1 MASTTKITSPAK
13 TTVKVAML
21 TGGAGDDSFSGANS
35 AYNWL
40 NEDAALN
47 GNLNVLANDPGSAKI
62 YSLSATALSGTSAAS
77 QLASNVVANTTGTGY
92 VEFPISINGA
102 TVMGRVS
109 ANADGTLHVDLQH
122 LRAQLQTL
130 GVSESATAS
139 FYYVVQM
146 ANGALSEAKVS
157 ITIEGENDGPKLV
170 SADQTGR
177 VEEDG
182 QQTATGQVVASDVD
196 HGDHLT
202 YSIAETQGHYGAI
215 AIDAETGVWTY
226 TLANDSA
233 AVQDLAE
240 GEQKTDTFT
249 VTVSDGNG
257 GTITQTVTVTVTGD
271 NDGPTGSATAEL
283 GNGTEDTSYTI
294 TAADLLQGFSDRDS
308 DGALHV
314 EDVQVSHA
322 TVHDNGDGTYTVN
335 FDANYNGPAEVTY
348 KVVDNHDASVP
359 ASLSLSVGAVADLS
373 VADSSASGNE
383 DTDITGDVGAG
394 TTSGGSLD
402 YVVAT
407 GPANGSVVVH
417 GDGTYTYTPD
427 ANYHGADSFTVTVTD
442 AAAGEEKTVTIDL
455 AVASVADLAVADSSA
470 SGNEDTDIT
479 GDVGG
484 STTSGGSLDYVV
496 ATGPANGSVV
506 VHGDGTYTYTPD
518 ANYHGADSFTV
529 TVTDAAAGEEKTV
542 TIDLAV
548 ASVADLAVADSS
560 ASGNE
565 DTDITG
571 DVGGSTTSGGALGY
585 ALQTG
590 PAHGTL
596 TLGANGGY
604 TYTPDANYNGSDSF
618 QVTVSDGAAGES
630 STVSVNLTVNAVND
644 PATIGGQTSGTVV
657 EAGSANSG
665 GTPTATGSL
674 TASDVDNAANTFQA
688 VATAT
693 ASASGYGT
701 FTMTAGG
708 AWTYSLDNNNADVA
722 ALNDGQS
729 LNDSFTVR
737 SEDGTAQVISIHID
751 GANDTVVPATRAA
764 VVTTDNAGADNN
776 NNDNITSPSMTGS
789 NTVQD
794 LIYGGPGNDTI
805 DGRNDNDTLYGGSG
819 NDTIIGGQGNDVL
832 YGGSGSDTITG
843 NANDDRIYGG
853 VGADT
858 LSGNAGADTFYYLT
872 LADRGDTITDFTVG
886 TDKIDVSTI
895 DADGVA
901 AGNQA
906 FAWGNQTATAHGLWF
921 GMEGADTY
929 VYADTDG
936 DKTTAEFWVKLTGT
950 VALASD
956 GSDFVL

>member
-484 STTSGGSLDYVV
+484 STTSGG
-496 ATGPANGSVV
+496 
-506 VHGDGTYTYTPD
+506 
-518 ANYHGADSFTV
+518 
-529 TVTDAAAGEEKTV
+529 
-542 TIDLAV
+542 
-548 ASVADLAVADSS
+548 
-560 ASGNE
+560 
-565 DTDITG
+565 
-571 DVGGSTTSGGALGY
+571 ALGY

>member
-102 TVMGRVS
+102 TAMGRVS

-394 TTSGGSLD
+394 
-402 YVVAT
+402 
-407 GPANGSVVVH
+407 
-417 GDGTYTYTPD
+417 
-427 ANYHGADSFTVTVTD
+427 
-442 AAAGEEKTVTIDL
+442 
-455 AVASVADLAVADSSA
+455 
-470 SGNEDTDIT
+470 
-479 GDVGG
+479 
-484 STTSGGSLDYVV
+484 TTSGGSLDYVV